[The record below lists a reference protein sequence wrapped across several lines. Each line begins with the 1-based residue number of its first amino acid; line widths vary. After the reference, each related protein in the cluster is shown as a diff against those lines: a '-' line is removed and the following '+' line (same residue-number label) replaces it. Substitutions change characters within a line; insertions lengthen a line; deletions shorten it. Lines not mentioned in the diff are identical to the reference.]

1 MIHPALVS
9 VNEVFKV
16 CISLAHQLHSEE
28 CRLADIHR
36 PVIRLSW
43 DSLAASVGPF
53 FPDKVILQLFLKEVS
68 VDLVE
73 GLRESSLA
81 DKPLRKVRGLE
92 EEDIW
97 IPLLREESLA
107 GFHILLY
114 RVIVTWRGPLTDAV
128 LFRVVIAHSNELCR
142 DVESRAS

>member
-1 MIHPALVS
+1 MIHPALIS
-9 VNEVFKV
+9 VNEVLKV
-16 CISLAHQLHSEE
+16 SIALAYQLHSEE
-28 CRLADIHR
+28 CRLAYIHR
-36 PVIRLSW
+36 PVIRLPW
-43 DSLAASVGPF
+43 ASLAASVGPF
-53 FPDKVILQLFLKEVS
+53 LPDKVILQLFLKEIS

-81 DKPLRKVRGLE
+81 DKSLRKVRGLE

-107 GFHILLY
+107 SSHILFY
-114 RVIVTWRGPLTDAV
+114 RVIVTWRGPLADAV

>member
-9 VNEVFKV
+9 VNEILKAF
-16 CISLAHQLHSEE
+16 IALAYQLHSEE
-28 CRLADIHR
+28 CRLAYIHR

-43 DSLAASVGPF
+43 ASLAASIGPF
-53 FPDKVILQLFLKEVS
+53 LPDKVILQLLLKEVS

-81 DKPLRKVRGLE
+81 DESLRKVRGLE
-92 EEDIW
+92 EEYIR

-107 GFHILLY
+107 GSHILLY
-114 RVIVTWRGPLTDAV
+114 RVIVTRGGPLTDAV
-128 LFRVVIAHSNELCR
+128 LLSVVIAHSNELCR
-142 DVESRAS
+142 DV

>member
-9 VNEVFKV
+9 VDEVLKAF
-16 CISLAHQLHSEE
+16 ITLTYQLHSEE
-28 CRLADIHR
+28 CRLAYIHR
-36 PVIRLSW
+36 PVIRLPCASP
-43 DSLAASVGPF
+43 AASVGPF
-53 FPDKVILQLFLKEVS
+53 LPDKVILQLFLKKVS

-73 GLRESSLA
+73 GLRESSLV

-97 IPLLREESLA
+97 IPLLREEGLA
-107 GFHILLY
+107 GLHILLY
-114 RVIVTWRGPLTDAV
+114 RVVVTWRGPLTDAV

-142 DVESRAS
+142 DVESCAS